1 MEVIY
6 RGTMPL
12 NYHSAPSGFEYLFDP
27 GVPQKVQK
35 GDEKFFEGMANA
47 TDSHWEVVK
56 IVDKVKGG
64 KK

>member
-6 RGTMPL
+6 RGPNPL

-35 GDEKFFEGMANA
+35 GDECFFEGMSKAPG
-47 TDSHWEVVK
+47 SRWEVVR
-56 IVDKVKGG
+56 IADKMKGG